1 MVWFLEG
8 GLGVEPNPPFVMI
21 RIQTGKGTMP
31 LLTLLSIWSISLVVN
46 LPGLAISPLL
56 GQLTDIFPGA
66 SELEIQ
72 LLTLV
77 PNLIIIPFVLLSG
90 RLAESRS
97 KATIVVVALGIYL
110 ASGVLYMVASTMVEL
125 IAVGALLGLGCGLV
139 IPLAAS
145 LLADS
150 FTGKYR
156 MQQLGIKS
164 GIANLSLVLATLA
177 VGGLAAHDWRLP
189 FLVYLIPVVPLALA
203 LFLPRPSQSALRN
216 IGSSVAPQSSNLR
229 SGIDWRRLGE
239 VMLLYFFVCYATVSI
254 AYNLPFLVAHHAIS
268 SELLGMI
275 TALFFLAIFL
285 PGLALP
291 WVVRGLKQS
300 TSVVSL
306 TAIGVGSLVVG
317 LGATVA
323 EFATGAVLMGLGLG
337 VIQPL
342 MYDKGVECATSERK
356 VTLALSFV
364 LATNYVAVA
373 AAPLLVDGVSAGLG
387 YTGNNVF
394 PFVLNGVL
402 ALVVGALAVVWR
414 KGFVFQ
420 MNAAY
425 TKS

>member
-1 MVWFLEG
+1 
-8 GLGVEPNPPFVMI
+8 MI
-21 RIQTGKGTMP
+21 RIKTGKGTMP

-46 LPGLAISPLL
+46 LPGLAVSPLL
-56 GQLTDIFPGA
+56 GQLTHIFPSA

-90 RLAESRS
+90 KLAESRS
-97 KATIVVVALGIYL
+97 KVAIVVVALAIYL
-110 ASGVLYMVASTMVEL
+110 ASGVLYMVASTMGEL
-125 IAVGALLGLGCGLV
+125 IAVGALLGLGCGLL

-177 VGGLAAHDWRLP
+177 VGSLAAHNWRLP
-189 FLVYLIPVVPLALA
+189 FLVYLIPVIPLALA
-203 LFLPRPSQSALRN
+203 TFLPRPSQSALGK
-216 IGSSVAPQSSNLR
+216 IGSSVAPQSSGMG
-229 SGIDWRRLGE
+229 SGINWKRLSG
-239 VMLLYFFVCYATVSI
+239 VMGLYFFVCYATVSI
-254 AYNLPFLVAHHAIS
+254 AYNLPFLVAHRGIS
-268 SELLGMI
+268 AEALGVV

-285 PGLALP
+285 PGLVLP
-291 WVVRGLKQS
+291 WVVRGLKQR

-306 TAIGVGSLVVG
+306 VAIGLGSLVVG
-317 LGATVA
+317 IGSTVL
-323 EFATGAVLMGLGLG
+323 ELSVGAVLMGFGLG

-342 MYDKGVECATSERK
+342 MYDKGVACATSEKK

-373 AAPLLVDGVSAGLG
+373 AAPLLVDAAAAGLG
-387 YTGNNVF
+387 YTGNNIF
-394 PFVLNGVL
+394 PFVYNGILAFGVGVL
-402 ALVVGALAVVWR
+402 AVLWR
-414 KGFVFQ
+414 KGFVFE
-420 MNAAY
+420 MN
-425 TKS
+425 KSYV